1 MKNILHKIERADILK
16 LFLYAIVFWILCPD
30 LSIPSSDYDSY
41 QYYQFRSLCVRV
53 SVGLVVLAILSFFVK
68 RQQILSSVV
77 FAIALS
83 GALQAVLSLFQL
95 SGIAQSHHAVF
106 RLTGSFY
113 NPGPLGGYLA
123 TCNAIAIAYFIK
135 HKLYKSDA
143 EPIKKYFLGTAVL
156 LMSMVLP
163 ATFSRTAWI
172 SLIVALIYFVLACDD
187 DVRDYIHKNRQ
198 KVLVI
203 CLVAFVLITAVFVKK
218 SVSASGRFLIWKISA
233 IAISEKPLTGH
244 GNFEV
249 AYRDA
254 SEKYFSQKNWSDAE
268 FRAVDYV
275 DHSFNEYMFMAIR
288 YGIPAALLLVILLA
302 VAFFVAHRKART
314 EFASGIIAF
323 AVFAIAS
330 YPLHLA
336 DFVILLFYCLTACLL
351 SDEKR
356 IVLPFMLGSIAVGS
370 VFGIRYFDKE
380 IVKIEL
386 LAKPDAY
393 YRNQDYSTAS
403 FFYEELYSQ
412 LSDNNNYMYNMAYSF
427 YQNGEY
433 DKAKRYFLESI
444 DICGNSNIFKILGKI
459 CLSED
464 DFVNA
469 EKYLQRAINILP
481 NRVEPYNL
489 LIDLYSNENYRNDAR
504 LSELKQFVATHRFKQ

>member
-1 MKNILHKIERADILK
+1 MMNILSQINRQIVLK
-16 LFLYAIVFWILCPD
+16 LALFAVVFWVLCPD
-30 LSIPSSDYDSY
+30 FTIPASDYDSY
-41 QYYQFRSLCVRV
+41 QFYQYKSLFLRSAI
-53 SVGLVVLAILSFFVK
+53 GLSLLAVLLFFVE
-68 RQQILSSVV
+68 RRQILKAVV

-83 GALQAVLSLFQL
+83 GALQAVLSLLQL
-95 SGIAQSHHAVF
+95 VGVAQSHHAIF

-123 TCNAIAIAYFIK
+123 VCDVVTIAYLIK
-135 HKLYKSDA
+135 RKLYKPDA
-143 EPIKKYFLGTAVL
+143 DSLEKYFYCAAAL
-156 LMSMVLP
+156 LMTIVLP
-163 ATFSRTAWI
+163 ATFSRTAW
-172 SLIVALIYFVLACDD
+172 LALIAAAIYIVLTFS
-187 DVRDYIHKNRQ
+187 DVRAFIHKNKR
-198 KVLVI
+198 KVLMV
-203 CLVAFVLITAVFVKK
+203 CLVAFVLIAAVFVKK

-254 SEKYFSQKNWSDAE
+254 SERYFSQKNWSDGE

-275 DHSFNEYMFMAIR
+275 DHSFNEYLFLAVK
-288 YGIPAALLLVILLA
+288 YGIPAALLLVALLA
-302 VAFFVAHRKART
+302 TAFMMAHKKERT
-314 EFASGIIAF
+314 EFAAGIIAIS
-323 AVFAIAS
+323 VFAMAS

-336 DFVILLFYCLTACLL
+336 DFVSLL
-351 SDEKR
+351 SFCMASSLVPEDKKLVATF
-356 IVLPFMLGSIAVGS
+356 IPIMVAVGS
-370 VFGIRYFDKE
+370 IFGVRYFDKE
-380 IVKIEL
+380 IEKIEL

-393 YRNQDYSTAS
+393 YQNKAYSTAA
-403 FFYEELYSQ
+403 FFYEELYLQ
-412 LSDNNNYMYNMAYSF
+412 LSDNKTYMYKLAYS
-427 YQNGEY
+427 YYMNEEY
-433 DKAKRYFLESI
+433 GKAKKYFIESI
-444 DICGNSNIFKILGKI
+444 DVCGNSNVFKFLGKI
-459 CLSED
+459 YLSED

>member
-1 MKNILHKIERADILK
+1 MMKILSQINRQIVLNLA
-16 LFLYAIVFWILCPD
+16 LFVIVFGVLCPD
-30 LSIPSSDYDSY
+30 FTIPASVYDSY
-41 QYYQFRSLCVRV
+41 QFYQYKSLFLRSAI
-53 SVGLVVLAILSFFVK
+53 GLSLLAVLLFFVE
-68 RQQILSSVV
+68 RRQILKAVV

-83 GALQAVLSLFQL
+83 GALQAVLSLLQL
-95 SGIAQSHHAVF
+95 VGVAQSHHAIF

-123 TCNAIAIAYFIK
+123 VCDVVTIAYLIK
-135 HKLYKSDA
+135 RKLYKLDA
-143 EPIKKYFLGTAVL
+143 DSLEKYFYCAAAL
-156 LMSMVLP
+156 LMTMVLP
-163 ATFSRTAWI
+163 ATFSRTAW
-172 SLIVALIYFVLACDD
+172 LALIAAAIYIVLTFS
-187 DVRDYIHKNRQ
+187 DVRAFIHKNKR
-198 KVLVI
+198 KVLMV
-203 CLVAFVLITAVFVKK
+203 CLVAFVLIAAVFVKK

-275 DHSFNEYMFMAIR
+275 DHSFNEYMFLAIR
-288 YGIPAALLLVILLA
+288 YGIPVALLLVILLA

-370 VFGIRYFDKE
+370 VFGIRYFNKE

-459 CLSED
+459 CLSEG
-464 DFVNA
+464 DFANA

-481 NRVEPYNL
+481 NRVESYNL
-489 LIDLYSNENYRNDAR
+489 LIKLYSNENFRNEAK
-504 LSELKQFVATHRFKQ
+504 LNELKHFVATHKFKG

>member
-41 QYYQFRSLCVRV
+41 QFYQYKSLFLR
-53 SVGLVVLAILSFFVK
+53 LAIGLSLLAVLSFFVE
-68 RQQILSSVV
+68 RRQILKAVV

-83 GALQAVLSLFQL
+83 GALQAVLSLLQL
-95 SGIAQSHHAVF
+95 VGVAQSHHAIF

-123 TCNAIAIAYFIK
+123 VCDVIAMAYLIK
-135 HKLYKSDA
+135 HKLYKPDE
-143 EPIKKYFLGTAVL
+143 EPFEKYFYCAAAL
-156 LMSMVLP
+156 LMTIVLP
-163 ATFSRTAWI
+163 ATFSRTAW
-172 SLIVALIYFVLACDD
+172 LALIAAVIYIVLTFS
-187 DVRDYIHKNRQ
+187 DVRAFIHKNKR
-198 KVLVI
+198 KVLMV
-203 CLVAFVLITAVFVKK
+203 CLVAFVLIAAVFMKK

-244 GNFEV
+244 GKFEV

-412 LSDNNNYMYNMAYSF
+412 LSDNKIYMYDLAYSC
-427 YQNGEY
+427 YMNEEY
-433 DKAKRYFLESI
+433 DKAKKYFVECI
-444 DICGNSNIFKILGKI
+444 DVCGNSNVFKFLGKI
-459 CLSED
+459 YLSED